1 MFQPGCGLF
10 AVRCPGAISEQN
22 WEQGG
27 EMGRAI
33 ESLAWKASDTLV
45 MMMPVHLVMK
55 DHEWYL
61 ESPCRA
67 KSLHSKDY
75 LSLPWGGNKRH
86 ILIIFCLSSLCFCFF
101 CCWFFMFWW
110 DCSLGREGD
119 WASGRG
125 SLELWASE
133 SFSGLGS
140 RSADEARLNIA
151 NHSWKICTCA
161 RTPFSTPATPGLALE
176 EQLHL
181 HVCKHTHLLTHAHAY
196 APYNWKERSKA

>member
-10 AVRCPGAISEQN
+10 AVRCPGTISEQN

-75 LSLPWGGNKRH
+75 LSLPWGGNKHH

-101 CCWFFMFWW
+101 CCWFFYVLMGLFPGQRGWLSFRQRESRIMGIWKLFWTGFKKCW
-110 DCSLGREGD
+110 
-119 WASGRG
+119 
-125 SLELWASE
+125 
-133 SFSGLGS
+133 
-140 RSADEARLNIA
+140 
-151 NHSWKICTCA
+151 
-161 RTPFSTPATPGLALE
+161 
-176 EQLHL
+176 
-181 HVCKHTHLLTHAHAY
+181 
-196 APYNWKERSKA
+196 RSKTKHRKPQLKDLHMCSHPLLHSCHPRISPGKAATFTCVQTHSLAHSCACICAL

>member
-10 AVRCPGAISEQN
+10 AVRCPGEISEQN
-22 WEQGG
+22 WKQGG
-27 EMGRAI
+27 EMGRA
-33 ESLAWKASDTLV
+33 
-45 MMMPVHLVMK
+45 MK
-55 DHEWYL
+55 SQWYL
-61 ESPCRA
+61 SDDDASAPCDERSWVIFG
-67 KSLHSKDY
+67 KSLQDKKFTQQR
-75 LSLPWGGNKRH
+75 LSIFTSGGGNKHH

-101 CCWFFMFWW
+101 CCLFFMFWW
-110 DCSLGREGD
+110 DCSPGREGD
-119 WASGRG
+119 WASCRG

-161 RTPFSTPATPGLALE
+161 RTPFSTPATPGLVLE